1 MDVIRSTVSFYV
13 NLWVKRKDF
22 DACREWSSL
31 MSKMFVV
38 SQPLSMLNQNN
49 INFKRS
55 RMSFFFLCLLFFTG
69 IRFAVGAFLDREDDS
84 HLLHVFGAMFHT
96 LGFGGKIL
104 YISASSAFTGVAVNR
119 TILWLKERR
128 GRLYFLTRLTNES
141 NPSKSLLDD
150 KFRPKFVRIMS
161 LNFWIS
167 VCTEIGLNTIV
178 IFIIISCLV
187 YAIWETNDPVVITI
201 WVVWH
206 FVTWPAAMVVLNDMI
221 IISATWLMCRLHL
234 DVQLSQLE
242 SNLLTCKGNVKRKDF
257 HRIFKHFFKDYE
269 KVVDRIRE
277 FDETSSLLIWSMT
290 YTTTLL
296 NSSLMYAV
304 ISMGSTFV
312 GYQFL
317 CLWLAFTPAS
327 LTLLFSAT
335 SIARK
340 GKQIYRHLNSI
351 HVRQNNLLNFEEK
364 IMMRHLI
371 EHTGNQR
378 TPSITLFNAGSI
390 PYDTYSFCEYVSST
404 VLTFLIC
411 VDFLDEALA

>member
-1 MDVIRSTVSFYV
+1 MDLIRSFVSFYK

-22 DACREWSSL
+22 DACREWSGL

-49 INFKRS
+49 INFKRR
-55 RMSFFFLCLLFFTG
+55 RMSFFLICLLLFTAMRLG
-69 IRFAVGAFLDREDDS
+69 FGAFLDREDDS
-84 HLLHVFGAMFHT
+84 HLLHVFGALFHT
-96 LGFGGKIL
+96 LGFGGKI
-104 YISASSAFTGVAVNR
+104 ICVTAFFTFTGTALNR

-128 GRLYFLTRLTNES
+128 GRLNFLTRLVNES

-150 KFRPKFVRIMS
+150 NFRPKFVRTMS
-161 LNFWIS
+161 LNFWMS
-167 VCTEIGLNTIV
+167 VCTEIGMDVVVSFIV
-178 IFIIISCLV
+178 VSCLV
-187 YAIWETNDPVVITI
+187 YAIWETNDPVVIMI
-201 WVVWH
+201 WVAWH
-206 FVTWPAAMVVLNDMI
+206 FVTWLAAMVILNDLI
-221 IISATWLMCRLHL
+221 IISAAWLLSRWHL

-242 SNLLTCKGNVKRKDF
+242 SNLLTCTKDDVKRKDF
-257 HRIFKHFFKDYE
+257 NRILRNFFKDYE
-269 KVVDRIRE
+269 KVVDRIQE
-277 FDETSSLLIWSMT
+277 FDETSSLIIWSMT

-340 GKQIYRHLNSI
+340 GKELYLHLNSI
-351 HVRQNNLLNFEEK
+351 HVRQNNLLNLKDK

-371 EHTGNQR
+371 EHTGNEK
-378 TPSITLFNAGSI
+378 TPSITLFNAGGI
-390 PYDTYSFCEYVSST
+390 PYNTY
-404 VLTFLIC
+404 
-411 VDFLDEALA
+411 

>member
-1 MDVIRSTVSFYV
+1 MDLIRSIGSFYK
-13 NLWVKRKDF
+13 NLLNKGTDF

-49 INFKRS
+49 INFKRN
-55 RMSFFFLCLLFFTG
+55 RTSFFLICLLFFTG
-69 IRFAVGAFLDREDDS
+69 IRFAICAFLDREDDS
-84 HLLHVFGAMFHT
+84 HLLHVFGALFHT
-96 LGFGGKIL
+96 LGFGGKIIYL
-104 YISASSAFTGVAVNR
+104 SSFSSFTGMALNR

-128 GRLYFLTRLTNES
+128 GRLHFLTRLVNES
-141 NPSKSLLDD
+141 NPSKSLLNNN
-150 KFRPKFVRIMS
+150 FRPRFIRTMS
-161 LNFWIS
+161 LNFWMSI
-167 VCTEIGLNTIV
+167 CTEIGMNVVV

-187 YAIWETNDPVVITI
+187 YAIWETNGPIVVMI
-201 WVVWH
+201 WVAWH
-206 FVTWPAAMVVLNDMI
+206 FVTWLAAMVSLNDMI

-234 DVQLSQLE
+234 DVQLSQLQ
-242 SNLLTCKGNVKRKDF
+242 SNLLTCTKCNVRRKDF
-257 HRIFKHFFKDYE
+257 HRILRHFFKDYE
-269 KVVDRIRE
+269 KVVDRIQE
-277 FDETSSLLIWSMT
+277 FDETSSLIIWSMT

-340 GKQIYRHLNSI
+340 GKELYLHLNSI
-351 HVRQNNLLNFEEK
+351 HVRQNNLLNLKDK

-371 EHTGNQR
+371 EHTGNEK
-378 TPSITLFNAGSI
+378 TPSITLFNAGGI
-390 PYDTYSFCEYVSST
+390 PYNTY
-404 VLTFLIC
+404 
-411 VDFLDEALA
+411 

>member
-1 MDVIRSTVSFYV
+1 
-13 NLWVKRKDF
+13 
-22 DACREWSSL
+22 

-38 SQPLSMLNQNN
+38 SQPLSMLNQKN

-55 RMSFFFLCLLFFTG
+55 RMSFFLIFLLLFTA
-69 IRFAVGAFLDREDDS
+69 IRFGICAFLDREDDY

-96 LGFGGKIL
+96 LGFGGKI
-104 YISASSAFTGVAVNR
+104 ICMTAFSTFTGVALNR

-128 GRLYFLTRLTNES
+128 GRLHFLTRLTNES

-150 KFRPKFVRIMS
+150 SFRPKFVRVMS

-167 VCTEIGLNTIV
+167 VYTEIAMDVVVSFIV
-178 IFIIISCLV
+178 VSCLV
-187 YAIWETNDPVVITI
+187 YAIWETNDSIVIMI

-206 FVTWPAAMVVLNDMI
+206 FVTWLAAMVIISDMI
-221 IISATWLMCRLHL
+221 IISATWLMSRWHL
-234 DVQLSQLE
+234 DVQLSQME
-242 SNLLTCKGNVKRKDF
+242 NNLLICTKGNVRRKDF
-257 HRIFKHFFKDYE
+257 HRTLRHFFKDYE

-304 ISMGSTFV
+304 ISMGFTFI
-312 GYQFL
+312 GYQFF
-317 CLWLAFTPAS
+317 CLWLTFAPAS
-327 LTLLFSAT
+327 LTLLYSAT

-340 GKQIYRHLNSI
+340 GKQIYGYLNRI
-351 HVRQNNLLNFEEK
+351 HVRQSNLLNVEEK

-371 EHTGNQR
+371 EHTGNER
-378 TPSITLFNAGSI
+378 TPSITLFNAGRV
-390 PYDTYSFCEYVSST
+390 PYNTYSFSEYVSST